1 MLKVRI
7 SPAKPALLLTMSA
20 LLLLMSAQHSCG
32 AECTGATYN
41 STAFQQETA
50 QFSPYEKI
58 YLILSCTGLAPGR
71 HTMHVN
77 WMHSKRGL
85 IRSDQH
91 IFDADAGQKQ
101 GIYFWFKLSKKG
113 PLASMF
119 SNQDFHEENFGDWSV
134 ETYLDDELVVTKP
147 FTILDGGQ

>member
-1 MLKVRI
+1 MLSLNFTRT
-7 SPAKPALLLTMSA
+7 SPVLVSVISA
-20 LLLLMSAQHSCG
+20 LLVLISVQQCLG

-58 YLILSCTGLAPGR
+58 YLILSCTGLTPGA
-71 HTMHVN
+71 HAMHVN

-85 IRSDQH
+85 VRSDKH
-91 IFDADAGQKQ
+91 IFEAGNGEKQ

-113 PLASMF
+113 PMASMF
-119 SNQDFHEENFGDWSV
+119 SNQDFNEENFGAWVV
-134 ETYLDDELVVTKP
+134 ETYLDDIPVTENR
-147 FTILDGGQ
+147 FSIMDGGP